1 MARQFNSVLA
11 DSWLGLLNFDSTTNA
26 RGIGRTLPTTSDSNQ
41 EQGQPLRGQ
50 PGDEQRQDAITR
62 LIKIETMLKWIYDN
76 QIKLLE
82 KYIGIEQRIETMRK
96 SLEEQGGIGDNDT
109 DPSEDKAD
117 GFTGV
122 ADLSNV
128 TGSEK

>member
-50 PGDEQRQDAITR
+50 PGDEQDAITR

-96 SLEEQGGIGDNDT
+96 SLEEQGGCIKDSLGHILANSGT
-109 DPSEDKAD
+109 R
-117 GFTGV
+117 
-122 ADLSNV
+122 
-128 TGSEK
+128 

>member
-26 RGIGRTLPTTSDSNQ
+26 RGIGSTLPTTLDSNQ
-41 EQGQPLRGQ
+41 GQGQPLRGQ
-50 PGDEQRQDAITR
+50 PGDEQDAITR

-96 SLEEQGGIGDNDT
+96 SLEEQGRCIKDSLGHILANSGT
-109 DPSEDKAD
+109 R
-117 GFTGV
+117 
-122 ADLSNV
+122 
-128 TGSEK
+128 